1 MTTFADV
8 LSVIGHVARCT
19 GDPEAWRS
27 GLDPAQTDLT
37 ALGQRPE
44 AWEGVVEAIRRNH
57 PTLFDP
63 ASHAPIGPGDGAGAS
78 AINLAETA
86 LANQNSAVALLD
98 LHVVTAIL
106 SAHAVTADGTAALD
120 RLQADVENAVRAR
133 TDLDTP
139 AGARDFQR
147 YLIGKLREI
156 GTVIENASLDAVSRA
171 GLASA
176 WSALYRASA
185 TPPSDPSAAG
195 ATTPGTAT
203 PGATSPGA
211 AVPTS
216 GGAADPAAPPPAEAY
231 GAGDPADPYL
241 DPYRDSPATTA
252 PASAAPAQSAPAAGT
267 PVGTTPVGQSGGT
280 PVTLPSLP
288 TLSMPA
294 VGSAESGLGTSPT
307 ADRYPPASSERLRDL
322 VADPNDPRTADPDTD
337 PDPGGAEDA
346 NPETGPSAGDGAQA
360 EPAEVTLPD
369 GDVVTVADGRIAAAL
384 TATLAGTPITDAFR
398 QQGIVVPAPD
408 TPIEHPLDPAKLR
421 SGDIAVF
428 TDRLAVALDG
438 SRAWFDGQL
447 QPIAN
452 VGGPNFLGW
461 QPLTAEDAERAPA
474 AAQPGQTPAPTRPA
488 T

>member
-185 TPPSDPSAAG
+185 TPPSDLSAAG
-195 ATTPGTAT
+195 ATTPGTGTA
-203 PGATSPGA
+203 GATM
-211 AVPTS
+211 T
-216 GGAADPAAPPPAEAY
+216 
-231 GAGDPADPYL
+231 
-241 DPYRDSPATTA
+241 
-252 PASAAPAQSAPAAGT
+252 
-267 PVGTTPVGQSGGT
+267 
-280 PVTLPSLP
+280 
-288 TLSMPA
+288 
-294 VGSAESGLGTSPT
+294 
-307 ADRYPPASSERLRDL
+307 
-322 VADPNDPRTADPDTD
+322 
-337 PDPGGAEDA
+337 
-346 NPETGPSAGDGAQA
+346 
-360 EPAEVTLPD
+360 
-369 GDVVTVADGRIAAAL
+369 
-384 TATLAGTPITDAFR
+384 
-398 QQGIVVPAPD
+398 
-408 TPIEHPLDPAKLR
+408 
-421 SGDIAVF
+421 
-428 TDRLAVALDG
+428 
-438 SRAWFDGQL
+438 
-447 QPIAN
+447 
-452 VGGPNFLGW
+452 
-461 QPLTAEDAERAPA
+461 
-474 AAQPGQTPAPTRPA
+474 
-488 T
+488 